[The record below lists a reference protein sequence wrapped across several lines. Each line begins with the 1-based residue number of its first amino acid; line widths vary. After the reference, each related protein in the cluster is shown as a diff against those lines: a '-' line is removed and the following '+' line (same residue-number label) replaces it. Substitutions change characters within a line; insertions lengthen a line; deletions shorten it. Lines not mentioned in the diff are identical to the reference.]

1 MPFVMC
7 TKQLAR
13 AMGRAG
19 LAGLSPVCSIETDS
33 KLGNWCA
40 KLFTFRRKKY
50 VLFGSESTLLML
62 LVPLSPSNTLFQRFR
77 YEMGRELL
85 RLGVEPDR
93 IEKELHSQEHLVQAP
108 NTNRSLMGS
117 VNDLAS
123 HCPYYLERYTRISE
137 HALRKV
143 QEKLNST
150 PHCNREH
157 VFADAYVKEL
167 FQAQNANPKVIR

>member
-1 MPFVMC
+1 
-7 TKQLAR
+7 
-13 AMGRAG
+13 MGQAG
-19 LAGLSPVCSIETDS
+19 LAGLSPVCSMDTDS

-40 KLFTFRRKKY
+40 KLFTFRRKRY
-50 VLFGSESTLLML
+50 VLFGSEATLLMI

-93 IEKELHSQEHLVQAP
+93 IERELHTQEHLVHAP

-117 VNDLAS
+117 VTILAS
-123 HCPYYLERYTRISE
+123 YCPDYLGRYGKISE
-137 HALRKV
+137 RALRKV

-157 VFADAYVKEL
+157 AFADTYVREL
-167 FQAQNANPKVIR
+167 FQVENSNPRVIR